1 METQTSAGMLNAR
14 QARQSGTNTPLTYNT
29 AISTRELTN
38 EQMDIMAMELQRYAE
53 LQAERLKLAG
63 VTAST
68 DLDEAHRQSLP
79 VGVMDEEEDMPP
91 LIEV

>member
-1 METQTSAGMLNAR
+1 
-14 QARQSGTNTPLTYNT
+14 
-29 AISTRELTN
+29 
-38 EQMDIMAMELQRYAE
+38 MELQRYAE